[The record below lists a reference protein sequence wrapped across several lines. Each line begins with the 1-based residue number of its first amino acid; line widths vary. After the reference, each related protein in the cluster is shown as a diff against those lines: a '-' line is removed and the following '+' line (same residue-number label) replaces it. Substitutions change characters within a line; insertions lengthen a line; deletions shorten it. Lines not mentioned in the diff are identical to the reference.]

1 MARQL
6 ILVVAVL
13 ICLAAMP
20 LAAHAGILA
29 YGACQTGCNA
39 AAVACYAAAG
49 AVMGVMSVP
58 ACNIGLSACMATL
71 CAPALLAP
79 TP

>member
-6 ILVVAVL
+6 VLVVVL

-20 LAAHAGILA
+20 LAAQAGILA
-29 YGACQTGCNA
+29 YGACQTGCNE

-49 AVMGVMSVP
+49 AVMGVASVP
-58 ACNIGLSACMATL
+58 ACNLGLGACMATL

-79 TP
+79 TL